1 MSFEKLLSL
10 LTYNKQKKRFFG
22 KYALDEIVVD
32 FDLESTYCKDI
43 FPKNLG
49 LFDINF
55 LKKKDV
61 LSFKKFMFERYP
73 SLFFIIKQVDDFQFG
88 IKAVKRQ
95 TTKEIKHKK
104 LVFETI
110 QTHSDESSFTTI
122 FSNKENFIEY
132 KKSQKVIL
140 QEAKKKEVKVEKKED
155 KEKDNEL
162 KKITRKPDPSFH
174 VCYNSRR
181 DTCKLCRFG
190 HL

>member
-43 FPKNLG
+43 SPKNLG

-88 IKAVKRQ
+88 IKAIKRKQ
-95 TTKEIKHKK
+95 TTKHKK
-104 LVFETI
+104 LIFE
-110 QTHSDESSFTTI
+110 THSDDSSFTTI

-162 KKITRKPDPSFH
+162 KKITRKPVPSFH
-174 VCYNSRR
+174 VCYNSR
-181 DTCKLCRFG
+181 DTCKLCKFG